1 MPFRF
6 SSQRVYEIVQAAK
19 CPRFGHKLNWEN
31 EGQTGRKISLDLDL
45 IDGPLVGLRL
55 IINSH
60 SHTDPLCYRA
70 ALVLEGERIRG
81 VDYSLIARRKFYREY
96 IPQGWHE
103 NVLDPNLPTNDPN
116 RNRHLRLNNF
126 SPTDLQDFQR
136 LLAERWH
143 IQLDFE
149 KVLL

>member
-6 SSQRVYEIVQAAK
+6 SSPRVHEIVRTAK
-19 CPRFGHKLNWEN
+19 CPRLGQKPNWEN
-31 EGQTGRKISLDLDL
+31 EGHSGRKLALDLDL
-45 IDGPLVGLRL
+45 IDGPLVGLKL
-55 IINSH
+55 IIHCHN
-60 SHTDPLCYRA
+60 HTDSTCYHA
-70 ALVLEGERIRG
+70 ALILEGERIRG
-81 VDYSLIARRKFYREY
+81 VDYSLITRRKFYKEH

-103 NVLDPNLPTNDPN
+103 NVLDPNLTTNDPN
-116 RNRHLRLNNF
+116 RNRHLPLKNF
-126 SPTDLQDFQR
+126 SPTDLQHFLR

>member
-1 MPFRF
+1 MVRA
-6 SSQRVYEIVQAAK
+6 EK
-19 CPRFGHKLNWEN
+19 CPRLGQKLNWET
-31 EGQTGRKISLDLDL
+31 EGQNGRKLTLDLDL

-55 IINSH
+55 IVHCHN
-60 SHTDPLCYRA
+60 HTDPTSYRA

-81 VDYSLIARRKFYREY
+81 VDSSLVARRKFYKEH

-103 NVLDPNLPTNDPN
+103 NLIDPNLPTNDPA
-116 RNRHLRLNNF
+116 RNRHLALKHF
-126 SPTDLQDFQR
+126 SPTDLQDFLR
-136 LLAERWH
+136 LLSERWH